1 MRKEDQEVMNVAFC
15 PSLRVFLVPLTRPVP
30 GHEMSKEDQEPWGV
44 LRADF
49 DGEEKKSRAVES
61 GK

>member
-1 MRKEDQEVMNVAFC
+1 MNVAFC

-30 GHEMSKEDQEPWGV
+30 GHEMSKEDQEPGGV